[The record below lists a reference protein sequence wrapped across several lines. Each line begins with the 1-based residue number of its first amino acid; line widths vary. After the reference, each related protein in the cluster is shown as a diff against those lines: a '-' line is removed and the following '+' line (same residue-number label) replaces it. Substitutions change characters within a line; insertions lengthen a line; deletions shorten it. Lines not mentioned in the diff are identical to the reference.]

1 MTETRTPIDP
11 AAGTGLDADD
21 VRRIEQAQRIEAI
34 RRRRNGVQ
42 AGRVVPPGPR
52 TGGASTV
59 TLPPIDLG
67 RPELPTTEV
76 PALGEPLVSKAAGGA
91 PVTPSA
97 WPAAKRTG
105 RGADRP
111 GTGATAAAPQPAAAR
126 PHPAQGGRLAA
137 TAIGTAGMFGLVAM
151 MGFMGRG
158 AAEATEALP
167 APAPTPVVVVAPG
180 THRRHQRRRGR
191 HRGRHRHRRHDVR
204 RHHHRGRRSG
214 RHRGAGARRPGRA
227 QRPAADHPG
236 PRPGRSAGAG
246 RPDERQPLR

>member
-42 AGRVVPPGPR
+42 AGRMVPPGPR
-52 TGGASTV
+52 TGGASTA

-97 WPAAKRTG
+97 AAPSGAKRTG
-105 RGADRP
+105 RG
-111 GTGATAAAPQPAAAR
+111 
-126 PHPAQGGRLAA
+126 
-137 TAIGTAGMFGLVAM
+137 
-151 MGFMGRG
+151 
-158 AAEATEALP
+158 
-167 APAPTPVVVVAPG
+167 
-180 THRRHQRRRGR
+180 
-191 HRGRHRHRRHDVR
+191 
-204 RHHHRGRRSG
+204 
-214 RHRGAGARRPGRA
+214 
-227 QRPAADHPG
+227 
-236 PRPGRSAGAG
+236 
-246 RPDERQPLR
+246 

>member
-97 WPAAKRTG
+97 AAPSGAKRTG
-105 RGADRP
+105 RGAGTGPLP
-111 GTGATAAAPQPAAAR
+111 GTGATAAGGRRRR

-151 MGFMGRG
+151 MGFMGRRG

-167 APAPTPVVVVAPG
+167 APAPTPVVVVVHQAPTAG
-180 THRRHQRRRGR
+180 TTADAAVTADGTATD
-191 HRGRHRHRRHDVR
+191 GT
-204 RHHHRGRRSG
+204 
-214 RHRGAGARRPGRA
+214 
-227 QRPAADHPG
+227 PAAS
-236 PRPGRSAGAG
+236 RAA
-246 RPDERQPLR
+246 